1 MNSPGDLRGLQ
12 FKRVDAASRFFDGET
27 PAAINNRLL
36 QASAL
41 KQCAMTDQPIR
52 IRTLAELRDVLNEH
66 RRAGRRIGF
75 VPTMGALHDGH
86 ISLVERVREDCDVSV
101 VSIFVNPT
109 QFAPGE
115 DLDTYPRTEEVD
127 IARLTEVGT
136 DIVYLPS
143 VEEMYPSGSVT
154 NVRVEEMSD
163 LLDGLHRP
171 HFFYGVATVVAR
183 LFVHVQ
189 PNVSVFGEKDYQQL
203 QIIRRMVCDLGFAID
218 VVGGET
224 VRDADGLAQSSR
236 NTYLQAEER
245 AKANTM
251 SSALHRAARRISLGV
266 PVGEALEEARARIAA
281 SGFDQLDYVSAVDP
295 MSLKDLPETEVSP
308 GFEGRVL
315 AAAWMGKTRLIDN
328 MGFKRL

>member
-1 MNSPGDLRGLQ
+1 MT
-12 FKRVDAASRFFDGET
+12 ET
-27 PAAINNRLL
+27 PLRL
-36 QASAL
+36 
-41 KQCAMTDQPIR
+41 
-52 IRTLAELRDVLNEH
+52 RTLAELRETLAKH

-86 ISLVERVREDCDVSV
+86 VSLVERVREVSDISV

-115 DLDTYPRTEEVD
+115 DLDTYPRTEDAD
-127 IARLTEVGT
+127 IEKLAAVGT

-143 VEEMYPSGSVT
+143 VEEMYPEGSVT
-154 NVRVEEMSD
+154 NVRVEDMSD
-163 LLDGLHRP
+163 LLDGMHRP

-189 PNVSVFGEKDYQQL
+189 PDVAAFGEKDFQQL
-203 QIIRRMVCDLGFAID
+203 QIIRRMVRDLGFAID
-218 VVGGET
+218 IIGGKT

-236 NTYLQAEER
+236 NTYLRPEER
-245 AKANTM
+245 IKANAI
-251 SSALHRAARRISLGV
+251 SGALHRAACRLALGV
-266 PVGEALEEARARIAA
+266 PVSEAVAEAVARLKSA
-281 SGFDQLDYVSAVDP
+281 GFDQLDYFTAVDP
-295 MSLKDLPETEVSP
+295 ANLKDLPDTMVAP

-328 MGFKRL
+328 MGFSRD

>member
-1 MNSPGDLRGLQ
+1 
-12 FKRVDAASRFFDGET
+12 
-27 PAAINNRLL
+27 
-36 QASAL
+36 
-41 KQCAMTDQPIR
+41 MTDTPLR
-52 IRTLAELRDVLNEH
+52 LRTLAELRAVLGEH
-66 RRAGRRIGF
+66 RRADRRIGF

-86 ISLVERVREDCDVSV
+86 VSLVKQARDASDVTV
-101 VSIFVNPT
+101 ASIFVNPT

-115 DLDTYPRTEEVD
+115 DLDTYPRTEEAD
-127 IARLTEVGT
+127 IARLAAVGT

-143 VEEMYPSGSVT
+143 VEEMYPNGSVT

-163 LLDGLHRP
+163 LLDGIHRP

-189 PNVSVFGEKDYQQL
+189 PDVSVFGEKDYQQL
-203 QIIRRMVCDLGFAID
+203 QIIRRMVRDLGFPIE
-218 VVGGET
+218 VIGGAT

-245 AKANTM
+245 LKANTM
-251 SSALHRAARRISLGV
+251 SSALHRAASRISIGV
-266 PVGEALEEARARIAA
+266 PVDDALGEARARIEAA
-281 SGFDQLDYVSAVDP
+281 GFDRLDYVSAVDP
-295 MSLKDLPETEVSP
+295 DSLQDLPGGPIAS

-328 MGFKRL
+328 MGFKRA

>member
-1 MNSPGDLRGLQ
+1 MT
-12 FKRVDAASRFFDGET
+12 ET
-27 PAAINNRLL
+27 
-36 QASAL
+36 
-41 KQCAMTDQPIR
+41 PIR
-52 IRTLAELRDVLNEH
+52 IRTLTELRTVLATH

-86 ISLVERVREDCDVSV
+86 VSLVERARQDCDVTV

-115 DLDTYPRTEEVD
+115 DLDTYPRTEEAD
-127 IARLTEVGT
+127 IARLQAVGT

-163 LLDGLHRP
+163 LLDGVHRP

-189 PNVSVFGEKDYQQL
+189 PDVSVFGEKDYQQL
-203 QIIRRMVCDLGFAID
+203 QIIRRMVRDLGFAID
-218 VVGGET
+218 VIGGET

-236 NTYLQAEER
+236 NTYLQDDER
-245 AKANTM
+245 AGANTI
-251 SSALHRAARRISLGV
+251 SGALHRAACRLSLGV
-266 PVGEALEEARARIAA
+266 SVSDALAEARARIAA
-281 SGFDQLDYVSAVDP
+281 AGFDQLDYVSAVDP
-295 MSLKDLPETEVSP
+295 MSLEDLPGDAVAP

-328 MGFKRL
+328 MGFKRA